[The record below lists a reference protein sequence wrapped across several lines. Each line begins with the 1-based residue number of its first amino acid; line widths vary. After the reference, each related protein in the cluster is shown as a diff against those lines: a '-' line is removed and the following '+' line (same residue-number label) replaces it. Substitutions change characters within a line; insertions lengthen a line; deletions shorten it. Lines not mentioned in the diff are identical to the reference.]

1 MQSNTTSGA
10 PHGAGWNRW
19 LLCPLMG
26 ALSAAALAASGAA
39 ITAPGGVNGTAA
51 NTAANAVANTT
62 ADSAANTAANAAANT
77 AANSAANGH
86 APAPAATNYRVVQLS
101 TLAPGVVDINGKGQ
115 VTFTETV
122 PGTDTPR
129 AKYYDGYTVRDIGTL
144 GGTGGA
150 VSQGINDRGQI
161 TGSAS
166 TPGGAYHAFL
176 WSKATGMVDINGPGI
191 SISNAYAL
199 NNKGWVTGAA
209 SFSGTGP
216 FTAFR
221 WTPATGMV
229 NLGSFGNTS
238 YGYDIND
245 AGTVVGY
252 SEGPELGI
260 VARAFKWTPSGGLQ
274 SLVSTS
280 SVVSSANDINEA
292 GKIVGSGTNDLALN
306 DRALLWTPSGTQ
318 VDLGADSTFLSYAEH
333 INEKGLVI
341 GQEAYNP
348 FESVGF
354 VWSREH
360 GILRFGT
367 PDVLPSYVTDLNN
380 AGQVVGRIG
389 DQAIVWTRAGGVV
402 NLNTRIPGAP
412 PGLTLFQA
420 EAVSDNGSIVAVGST
435 GLVLLVP
442 SAAYHQAPVAA
453 PIALTGATR
462 VNALLSFSSTFRD
475 VDLRDTHKATWT
487 WGDGS
492 SSVGT
497 VSQAAGSGNVSGQ
510 HAWRKTGIYTVRLDI
525 LDSGGKRTA
534 VERKVTICGCSS
546 AVSGEGSF
554 FSPAGARKGATGP
567 AGGMAARSATGSFAF
582 VADAGSARP
591 GAGQAAVE
599 VNVAGLALRSTAID
613 ALAVNG
619 KRVQVSGVGTVNGKA
634 NYRFTLATVAGGK
647 SGAADRVRV
656 RISHLEPGTK
666 AEVVDYDNGASP
678 ANNAARAGAGGAGGL
693 HADGSVIFG
702 GALSQPQ

>member
-1 MQSNTTSGA
+1 MQSNMQSGA
-10 PHGAGWNRW
+10 PQGAGWNRW

-26 ALSAAALAASGAA
+26 ALSAAALAASGAGV
-39 ITAPGGVNGTAA
+39 TAPAGL
-51 NTAANAVANTT
+51 
-62 ADSAANTAANAAANT
+62 ADAAANTAANAAAN
-77 AANSAANGH
+77 ASASGH
-86 APAPAATNYRVVQLS
+86 PPASAPTNYRVVQLS
-101 TLAPGVVDINGKGQ
+101 TLAPGVVDINARGQ
-115 VTFTETV
+115 VTFTETP

-150 VSQGINDRGQI
+150 VSQGINDHGQI

-176 WSKATGMVDINGPGI
+176 WSKATGMVDINGPGV

-199 NNKGWVTGAA
+199 NNKGWVTGTAA
-209 SFSGTGP
+209 FSGTVP

-238 YGYDIND
+238 YGYAINE

-292 GKIVGSGTNDLALN
+292 GKIVGSGTSDPALN
-306 DRALLWTPSGTQ
+306 DRALLWTPKGAQ
-318 VDLGADSTFLSYAEH
+318 VDLGGSRTLLSYAEH

-341 GQEAYNP
+341 GQDAFNP
-348 FESVGF
+348 VETLGF
-354 VWSREH
+354 VWSREY
-360 GILRFGT
+360 GMLRFGT
-367 PDVLPSYVTDLNN
+367 AGVEPSYVTDLNN

-412 PGLTLFQA
+412 PGLTLFQG
-420 EAVSDNGSIVAVGST
+420 EAVSDNGSIVAIGST

-442 SAAYHQAPVAA
+442 SSAYHQAPVAA

-487 WGDGS
+487 WGDGTTS
-492 SSVGT
+492 AGIL
-497 VSQAAGSGNVSGQ
+497 SQAAGSGNVSGQ

-525 LDSGGKRTA
+525 LDSGGQRTA

-546 AVSGEGSF
+546 AVTGQGSF
-554 FSPAGARKGATGP
+554 FSPAAARKAASGLASS
-567 AGGMAARSATGSFAF
+567 MAARHATGSFAF

-591 GAGQAAVE
+591 SAGQAVVE
-599 VNVAGLALRSTAID
+599 VDVAGLALRSTAID

-619 KRVQVSGVGTVNGKA
+619 ERVQVSGVGTVNGKA
-634 NYRFTLATVAGGK
+634 NYRFTLGTVAGDK

-656 RISHLEPGTK
+656 RISHFEPGTK

-678 ANNAARAGAGGAGGL
+678 ANSAAQAGTDGAGGL

-702 GALSQPQ
+702 GALSQSQ

>member
-26 ALSAAALAASGAA
+26 ALSAAALATSGAA
-39 ITAPGGVNGTAA
+39 VTASAGVNGTAT
-51 NTAANAVANTT
+51 NTGAHP
-62 ADSAANTAANAAANT
+62 
-77 AANSAANGH
+77 AANGH
-86 APAPAATNYRVVQLS
+86 PPAPAATNYRVVQLS
-101 TLAPGVVDINGKGQ
+101 ALAPGVVDINAKGQ

-176 WSKATGMVDINGPGI
+176 WSKATGMVDINGPGV

-199 NNKGWVTGAA
+199 NNKGWVTGTAA
-209 SFSGTGP
+209 FSGTGP

-333 INEKGLVI
+333 INEKGMVI

-348 FESVGF
+348 VESLGF
-354 VWSREH
+354 VWSREQ

-367 PDVLPSYVTDLNN
+367 ADVLPSYVTDLNN

-412 PGLTLFQA
+412 PGLTLFQG
-420 EAVSDNGSIVAVGST
+420 EAISDNGSIVAIGST

-462 VNALLSFSSTFRD
+462 VNALLSFSSAFRD

-534 VERKVTICGCSS
+534 VERRVTICGCSS
-546 AVSGEGSF
+546 AVTGQGSF
-554 FSPAGARKGATGP
+554 FSPASARLAKTGAATPG
-567 AGGMAARSATGSFAF
+567 SAIGHFAF
-582 VADAGSARP
+582 VADAGGTRQ
-591 GAGQAAVE
+591 GAVE
-599 VNVAGLALRSTAID
+599 VTVAGLALRSTAID
-613 ALAVNG
+613 ALNVNG
-619 KRVQVSGVGTVNGKA
+619 NRVQVSGSGTVNGKGH
-634 NYRFTLATVAGGK
+634 YRFTLSTVAGGEH
-647 SGAADRVRV
+647 GARDRVRV
-656 RISHLEPGTK
+656 RISHSEPGTK
-666 AEVVDYDNGASP
+666 VQVVDYDNGAGS
-678 ANNAARAGAGGAGGL
+678 AGQAEATRTTAPAGGL
-693 HADGSVIFG
+693 HADGSVVVD
-702 GALSQPQ
+702 GALSYGVQ